1 MARSKKD
8 SSALPYL
15 REIDYKKPS
24 DIIIEQI
31 QRLISAGILKPGDSL
46 PSERIL
52 AERFGVGRGYV
63 REALQKLEFYGILR
77 TLPQR
82 GTIVANL
89 GIKAL
94 EGLIANIL
102 SLDKKDLDSI
112 MEARS
117 ILEIHAA
124 RLAAERATE
133 EQRQALRQAHE
144 EFQAQ
149 VGKGNPALEEDL
161 MFHIKVAEASGNS
174 VLRSLISLITPDIIN
189 LSHDMDS
196 CKDGRFQEAF
206 AEHDA
211 VFMAIVDRDPE
222 AAARAMELHLNRS
235 LDQFHL
241 LRNHSLRYD

>member
-1 MARSKKD
+1 MARSRKD
-8 SSALPYL
+8 STALPYL
-15 REIDYKKPS
+15 REINYKKPS
-24 DIIIEQI
+24 DMIIEQI
-31 QRLISAGILKPGDSL
+31 QKLISSGILKPGDSL

-102 SLDKKDLDSI
+102 SLDKKDLDSL

-117 ILEIHAA
+117 ILEIQAA

-133 EQRQALRQAHE
+133 EQRQALCQAHE
-144 EFQAQ
+144 EFRTQ
-149 VGKGNPALEEDL
+149 VQKGNPALEEDL
-161 MFHIKVAEASGNS
+161 MFHLKVAEASGNS

-196 CKDGRFQEAF
+196 CKDGRFKEAF
-206 AEHDA
+206 TEHDA
-211 VFMAIVDRDPE
+211 VLKAIVGRDAE
-222 AAARAMELHLNRS
+222 GAAQAMEHHLHRS
-235 LDQFHL
+235 LDQFHR
-241 LRNHSLRYD
+241 LRPPSLNR